1 MDWKDKLS
9 ELLPADY
16 VSESEPETDFKK
28 QSFEIK
34 LDKKGRCGKQATIIY
49 GFEGSDEEL
58 KQLAADLKKACGAGG
73 SARGGEILVQGDFR
87 KKCADYLEAM
97 GHKVKCFM

>member
-9 ELLPADY
+9 ELLPEDY
-16 VSESEPETDFKK
+16 VSELEPERETKT
-28 QSFEIK
+28 QRFEIK

-49 GFEGSDEEL
+49 GFDGTDDEL
-58 KQLAADLKKACGAGG
+58 KQLAAGLKKACGAGG

-87 KKCADYLEAM
+87 KKCADYLEKM